1 MVHRGLCASKRLPD
15 PEAAAST
22 LNGEYVPTPVEIN
35 AVVPNEH
42 RLFLRVVWSIIS
54 PCPTWR
60 PRLLRESSGRWSPCI
75 MSRLSGNGVPD
86 RAMIPVPC
94 DRQIMVE
101 QSSHSH
107 DIVALRHPL
116 SLGDSTMVAGTGAI

>member
-1 MVHRGLCASKRLPD
+1 V
-15 PEAAAST
+15 
-22 LNGEYVPTPVEIN
+22 
-35 AVVPNEH
+35 
-42 RLFLRVVWSIIS
+42 
-54 PCPTWR
+54 
-60 PRLLRESSGRWSPCI
+60 RESSGRWTPCI
-75 MSRLSGNGVPD
+75 VSRLIVNGVPD

-107 DIVALRHPL
+107 NIVSFRNPL